1 MKNSPKP
8 ATVTQL
14 RPKLSIAEDQF
25 EGIPHDD
32 ILAKAEQIC
41 FQRLRTPGV
50 HLSSPKAVKEFLRL
64 KLGHLEHESFTVL
77 FGDVRSRLI
86 ECVEVSRGTVTTA
99 HVYPREI
106 CKLALKHN
114 AVSVILA
121 HNHPS
126 GIAEPSP
133 ADKALTAAL
142 VKTLK
147 LIDVDVHDHIIIA
160 GMESFSFAEMG
171 QMPS

>member
-1 MKNSPKP
+1 MRNSPKP

-25 EGIPHDD
+25 KGIPDDD
-32 ILAKAEQIC
+32 ILAKAEQIY
-41 FQRLRTPGV
+41 FQRLRTPGAC
-50 HLSSPKAVKEFLRL
+50 LSSPTIVKEFLRL
-64 KLGHLEHESFTVL
+64 QLGHLEYESFTVL
-77 FGDVRSRLI
+77 FFDARARLI
-86 ECVEVSRGTVTTA
+86 ECVEASRGSVTTA

-114 AVSVILA
+114 AVSAILA

-126 GIAEPSP
+126 GITEPSP
-133 ADKALTAAL
+133 ADHALTAAL